1 MQPDLVCDLQNYMQR
16 VTINYWAPSG
26 DSDDNHTEFRT
37 RDETPKL

>member
-16 VTINYWAPSG
+16 VTIRAPSG